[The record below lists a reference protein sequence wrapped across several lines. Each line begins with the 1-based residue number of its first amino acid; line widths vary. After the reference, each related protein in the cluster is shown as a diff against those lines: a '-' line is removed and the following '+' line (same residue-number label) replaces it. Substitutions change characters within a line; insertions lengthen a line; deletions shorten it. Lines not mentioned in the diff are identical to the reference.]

1 MTETKIR
8 VHYGRSSQR
17 RHHRL
22 TAPLEISLRGS
33 PCATTNWSAGGFR
46 CRPEQKQELASGE
59 CIPVTLCVPFQDFRV
74 AVDVQAKVV
83 RISEDGSDLALQF
96 IELPPRARELL
107 YFFSENLLRGEMA
120 PIDGTIRRLD
130 LPVTPPSPQ
139 APKPPAST
147 ENRTRGLRSW
157 MIGSSYVLIGTLLTT
172 CLSYVLYKSLFVV
185 TAEQAMVYAPTV
197 DLIGPDNAV
206 ISGVY
211 VQEGDE
217 VSAGTPLVELT
228 STRLAQQLSEARI
241 QEREAKIDA
250 DRLASLVAQ
259 EHDTLRPYQTIAGDQ
274 VAAALARLDAAE
286 QNSALLQRQRDRMK
300 QLIAEGYVS
309 AQELDKVESS
319 LSLALG
325 SVNVAKSELQ
335 VARSAEQAARQ
346 GRYFTS
352 NRLEGRLPELKA
364 ELVATRDK
372 VALASARVQELEAQ
386 SRQLTLRAPVAGRV
400 RQAPLVAGSSV
411 SAGAVV
417 VSLQTDELPR
427 VYAVVRSD
435 HLERIGMGRRASVH
449 VPAISLDLDA
459 QVIAIEPRIWTL
471 PENVRRLLGNP
482 ADAGLVVLSL
492 DDSSAEGAVFNPGL
506 PVLVE
511 MGGLRDTA
519 AARWLSRILGGGEQE
534 AKQWIARADTRS

>member
-1 MTETKIR
+1 
-8 VHYGRSSQR
+8 
-17 RHHRL
+17 
-22 TAPLEISLRGS
+22 
-33 PCATTNWSAGGFR
+33 
-46 CRPEQKQELASGE
+46 
-59 CIPVTLCVPFQDFRV
+59 
-74 AVDVQAKVV
+74 
-83 RISEDGSDLALQF
+83 
-96 IELPPRARELL
+96 
-107 YFFSENLLRGEMA
+107 
-120 PIDGTIRRLD
+120 
-130 LPVTPPSPQ
+130 
-139 APKPPAST
+139 
-147 ENRTRGLRSW
+147 